1 MSSRYVPRNRRN
13 PNQQNDDYGYS
24 GSSNWNSGTSNWNS
38 GNRYNRSN
46 GYDDYNNNQ
55 NQFRSEEEETRYY
68 QQQTDAIMDDTLA
81 TSRNIL
87 RKLDETEQIGIQNM
101 NMLAESDERLHNI
114 HAKAKNINDKTD
126 RANEHATELK
136 KYNRAFFLPVISFS
150 SKKRKEKKEQKLQE
164 KMKRRE
170 DEALAQSAQN
180 VQRIQ
185 QDLEFARN
193 YNGEPLYDEN
203 SNGKKKGKK
212 GKKGEPQPPASVQ
225 GRLYTYNKD
234 HAAAAEIEEN
244 LDKASVGVQRLKL
257 MALSM
262 NKTITEQNEFISNE
276 LAPTVETANSKVN
289 YANRRIQQFK

>member
-101 NMLAESDERLHNI
+101 NMLAESDGKL
-114 HAKAKNINDKTD
+114 KNI
-126 RANEHATELK
+126 
-136 KYNRAFFLPVISFS
+136 
-150 SKKRKEKKEQKLQE
+150 
-164 KMKRRE
+164 
-170 DEALAQSAQN
+170 
-180 VQRIQ
+180 
-185 QDLEFARN
+185 
-193 YNGEPLYDEN
+193 
-203 SNGKKKGKK
+203 
-212 GKKGEPQPPASVQ
+212 
-225 GRLYTYNKD
+225 
-234 HAAAAEIEEN
+234 
-244 LDKASVGVQRLKL
+244 
-257 MALSM
+257 
-262 NKTITEQNEFISNE
+262 FI
-276 LAPTVETANSKVN
+276 
-289 YANRRIQQFK
+289 Y

>member
-13 PNQQNDDYGYS
+13 PQAEDNYG
-24 GSSNWNSGTSNWNS
+24 NNGTSNWNS
-38 GNRYNRSN
+38 GSRYGRGNS
-46 GYDDYNNNQ
+46 YDDYDNQ
-55 NQFRSEEEETRYY
+55 NQFSNPEEEARYY
-68 QQQTDAIMDDTLA
+68 QEQTDAIMDDTLA

-87 RKLDETEQIGIQNM
+87 RKLDETEQIGVQNM
-101 NMLAESDERLHNI
+101 NLLAESDERLHNI

-126 RANEHATELK
+126 RANEHASELK

-150 SKKRKEKKEQKLQE
+150 SKKRKEMKEQKLKE

-170 DEALAQSAQN
+170 EDAHAKSAQN
-180 VQRIQ
+180 VERIK
-185 QDLEFARN
+185 QDLEYARN
-193 YNGEPLYDEN
+193 YNGEPVNESKN
-203 SNGKKKGKK
+203 KKK
-212 GKKGEPQPPASVQ
+212 GKKGEPEPVSAK

-244 LDKASVGVQRLKL
+244 LDKASIGVQRLKL